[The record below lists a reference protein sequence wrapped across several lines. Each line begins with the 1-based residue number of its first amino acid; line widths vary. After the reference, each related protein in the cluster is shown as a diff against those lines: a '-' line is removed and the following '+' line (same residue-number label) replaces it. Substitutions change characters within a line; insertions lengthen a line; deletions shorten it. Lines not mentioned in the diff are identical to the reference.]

1 MGVSAC
7 NLPDDP
13 RTPLWRSRKGSM
25 TPNCFDWAIQMHP
38 PRLIFHRGFC
48 RFLGQQKAKAHMPEV
63 LSNVKGLSKS
73 IIVQVTFI
81 ILKILK
87 YGLNAPMGRKDTP
100 RSLVLSNRGLTA
112 EFPNKIM
119 SGQKIIFHQ
128 PRFFWNKGISLPE
141 LPFRVR
147 SWQVPTICQD
157 NMKTHENPDIPY
169 LTDQQTWVRSDFW
182 LAFPLEPLRVC
193 LEMTG
198 FGFWIYFSNL
208 RRMPADDED
217 AWGIAAKGDNDISM
231 SDFH

>member
-38 PRLIFHRGFC
+38 PRLIFHRGFLQVSRATKSQSSYARSTLKC
-48 RFLGQQKAKAHMPEV
+48 QRFIEIHHCSGDLYH
-63 LSNVKGLSKS
+63 
-73 IIVQVTFI
+73 
-81 ILKILK
+81 LKILT
-87 YGLNAPMGRKDTP
+87 YGLNAPMGRKDTT

-147 SWQVPTICQD
+147 SWQVPTICQIIWKH
-157 NMKTHENPDIPY
+157 MKT
-169 LTDQQTWVRSDFW
+169 L
-182 LAFPLEPLRVC
+182 
-193 LEMTG
+193 
-198 FGFWIYFSNL
+198 
-208 RRMPADDED
+208 
-217 AWGIAAKGDNDISM
+217 ISLI
-231 SDFH
+231 